1 MMKQIKENLFILFTK
16 KDLRYFV
23 FIFSGILL
31 SGILEVA
38 GIASIAPFMAI
49 VSSPELAS
57 ENETLAFLFN
67 ITNAESH
74 KEFVIILGFG
84 VIAVLLVS
92 NSYQAFMMWVVT
104 NFARF
109 QTHRLSVRLLR
120 QYLFKPYSF
129 FLNRNTSEMGKNVVS
144 EVSRGVGGVLLPLL
158 NLVSKSIISVSILI
172 LVVLIDPYTAIMAIL
187 IFGGIYTALYL
198 SVKKLLHKIGIQTT
212 DSATARFKI
221 AHESMSGIKEIK
233 LRGSENIFID
243 LFDIQSNLYAKNYAI
258 RALIASIPRYF
269 IEVIAF
275 GGIIAII
282 ISMLIAG
289 KTESEVITLTSV
301 YAMAGYRLLP
311 AIQGIY
317 GDLTNLKFNLPIFSV
332 LANDLKENKYKE
344 QVQGYSEKIDF
355 KEKISIKDVH
365 FSYDGNKSIL
375 NDINLSIT
383 RNDTIGF
390 VGTTGSGKTTLI
402 DILLGLL
409 TPDKGSIFVDSTQI
423 DQKNLQSWQK
433 KIGYVPQSI
442 FLIDDSVEKNIA
454 FSVASDKID
463 KKRVVDAA
471 KMADLHDF
479 ILTLDDD
486 YSTSVG
492 ERGVRLS
499 GGQLQRIGIA
509 RALYHNP
516 EVLILDEATSSLD
529 GATENTIMESI
540 HGLSHKKTIIII
552 AHRLTTLKE
561 CDVIYLLDKGQV
573 VASGNYQELV
583 DNNKK
588 FRKMANIN

>member
-1 MMKQIKENLFILFTK
+1 
-16 KDLRYFV
+16 
-23 FIFSGILL
+23 
-31 SGILEVA
+31 
-38 GIASIAPFMAI
+38 
-49 VSSPELAS
+49 
-57 ENETLAFLFN
+57 
-67 ITNAESH
+67 
-74 KEFVIILGFG
+74 
-84 VIAVLLVS
+84 
-92 NSYQAFMMWVVT
+92 
-104 NFARF
+104 
-109 QTHRLSVRLLR
+109 
-120 QYLFKPYSF
+120 
-129 FLNRNTSEMGKNVVS
+129 
-144 EVSRGVGGVLLPLL
+144 
-158 NLVSKSIISVSILI
+158 
-172 LVVLIDPYTAIMAIL
+172 
-187 IFGGIYTALYL
+187 
-198 SVKKLLHKIGIQTT
+198 
-212 DSATARFKI
+212 
-221 AHESMSGIKEIK
+221 
-233 LRGSENIFID
+233 
-243 LFDIQSNLYAKNYAI
+243 
-258 RALIASIPRYF
+258 
-269 IEVIAF
+269 
-275 GGIIAII
+275 
-282 ISMLIAG
+282 
-289 KTESEVITLTSV
+289 
-301 YAMAGYRLLP
+301 MAGYRLLP

-332 LANDLKENKYKE
+332 LANDLKKNKYKE
-344 QVQGYSEKIDF
+344 QLQDYSEKIDF

-375 NDINLSIT
+375 NEINLSIP

-454 FSVASDKID
+454 FSIASDKID

-479 ILTLDDD
+479 ILTLEDG

>member
-1 MMKQIKENLFILFTK
+1 
-16 KDLRYFV
+16 
-23 FIFSGILL
+23 L

-38 GIASIAPFMAI
+38 GIASIAPFVA
-49 VSSPELAS
+49 VLSSPNLVN
-57 ENETLAFLFN
+57 ENETLIFLFN
-67 ITNAESH
+67 ITNAENR

-84 VIAVLLVS
+84 VIAALLVS

-104 NFARF
+104 NFSRF

-129 FLNRNTSEMGKNVVS
+129 FLDRNTSEMGKNVVS

-158 NLVSKSIISVSILI
+158 NLVSKSIISVSIFI
-172 LVVLIDPYTAIMAIL
+172 LVALIDPYTAIMVIL
-187 IFGGIYTALYL
+187 VFGSIYTALYL
-198 SVKKLLHKIGIQTT
+198 SVKKLLHKIGVQTT

-243 LFDIQSNLYAKNYAI
+243 LFDIQSDLYAKNYAI

-275 GGIIAII
+275 GGIIVII

-289 KTESEVITLTSV
+289 KDESEVIVLTSV
-301 YAMAGYRLLP
+301 YVMASYRLLP

-317 GDLTNLKFNLPIFSV
+317 GDLTSLKFNLPILGI
-332 LANDLKENKYKE
+332 LANDLKNSEYKE
-344 QVQGYSEKIDF
+344 QLQGHSEKIEL
-355 KEKISIKDVH
+355 KEKISIKDVY
-365 FSYDGNKSIL
+365 FSYDGNKPIL
-375 NDINLSIT
+375 NKINLSIPC
-383 RNDTIGF
+383 NGTIGF

-409 TPDKGSIFVDSTQI
+409 TPDKGSIFIDSTQI
-423 DQKNLQSWQK
+423 NQKNLRSWQK

-454 FSVASDKID
+454 FSVASNKID
-463 KKRVVDAA
+463 KKRVVGAA

-479 ILTLDDD
+479 ILTLEGG

-529 GATENTIMESI
+529 GSTENTIMESI
-540 HGLSHKKTIIII
+540 HGLAHKKTIIII

-561 CDVIYLLDKGQV
+561 CDVIHLLDKGQV
-573 VASGNYQELV
+573 VASGNYHELV
-583 DNNKK
+583 GNNKQ
-588 FRKMANIN
+588 FRKLANIN

>member
-1 MMKQIKENLFILFTK
+1 MKQIKENLFILLTK

-23 FIFSGILL
+23 FIFFGILL

-104 NFARF
+104 NFSRF

-158 NLVSKSIISVSILI
+158 NLVSKSIISVSIFI
-172 LVVLIDPYTAIMAIL
+172 LLVLVNPYTAIIAIL

-221 AHESMSGIKEIK
+221 AQESMSGIKEIK

-442 FLIDDSVEKNIA
+442 FLIDDSIEKNIA
-454 FSVASDKID
+454 FSIASDKID

>member
-1 MMKQIKENLFILFTK
+1 
-16 KDLRYFV
+16 
-23 FIFSGILL
+23 
-31 SGILEVA
+31 
-38 GIASIAPFMAI
+38 
-49 VSSPELAS
+49 
-57 ENETLAFLFN
+57 
-67 ITNAESH
+67 
-74 KEFVIILGFG
+74 
-84 VIAVLLVS
+84 
-92 NSYQAFMMWVVT
+92 
-104 NFARF
+104 
-109 QTHRLSVRLLR
+109 
-120 QYLFKPYSF
+120 LFKPYSF

-221 AHESMSGIKEIK
+221 AQESMSGIKEIK

-442 FLIDDSVEKNIA
+442 FLIDDSIEKNIA
-454 FSVASDKID
+454 FSIASDKID

-479 ILTLDDD
+479 ILTLEDD

>member
-1 MMKQIKENLFILFTK
+1 MKQIKENLFILLTK

-23 FIFSGILL
+23 FIFFGILL

-104 NFARF
+104 NFSRF

-221 AHESMSGIKEIK
+221 AQESMSGIKEIK

-454 FSVASDKID
+454 FSIASDKID

-479 ILTLDDD
+479 ILTLEDG

>member
-23 FIFSGILL
+23 FIFFGILL

-221 AHESMSGIKEIK
+221 AQESMSGIKEIK

-258 RALIASIPRYF
+258 RALVASIPRYF

-442 FLIDDSVEKNIA
+442 FLIDDSIEKNIA
-454 FSVASDKID
+454 FSIASDKID

>member
-1 MMKQIKENLFILFTK
+1 MRQIKENLFILFTK
-16 KDLRYFV
+16 EDLRHFV
-23 FIFSGILL
+23 FIFFGILL

-38 GIASIAPFMAI
+38 GIASIAPFMA
-49 VSSPELAS
+49 VLSSPELVN
-57 ENETLAFLFN
+57 ENETLVFLFN
-67 ITNAESH
+67 ITNAESN

-104 NFARF
+104 NFSRF

-120 QYLFKPYSF
+120 QYLFQPYSF
-129 FLNRNTSEMGKNVVS
+129 FLDRNTSEMGKNVVN
-144 EVSRGVGGVLLPLL
+144 EASRGVGGVLLPLL
-158 NLVSKSIISVSILI
+158 NLVSKSIISVSIFI
-172 LVVLIDPYTAIMAIL
+172 LLVLIDPYTAIMVIL
-187 IFGGIYTALYL
+187 VFGSIYTALYL
-198 SVKKLLHKIGIQTT
+198 SVKKLLHKIGVQTT

-243 LFDIQSNLYAKNYAI
+243 LFDIQSDLYAKNYAI

-275 GGIIAII
+275 GGIIVII
-282 ISMLIAG
+282 ISMLMAG
-289 KTESEVITLTSV
+289 RDESEIIVLTSV

-317 GDLTNLKFNLPIFSV
+317 GDLTSLKFNLPILSV
-332 LANDLKENKYKE
+332 LASDLKKNEYKE
-344 QVQGYSEKIDF
+344 QLQDHSEKIEF
-355 KEKISIKDVH
+355 KEKISIKDVY

-375 NDINLSIT
+375 NKINLSIP
-383 RNDTIGF
+383 RNYTIGF

-409 TPDKGSIFVDSTQI
+409 TPDKGSIFIDSTQI
-423 DQKNLQSWQK
+423 NQKNLRSWQK

-442 FLIDDSVEKNIA
+442 FLIDDSIEKNIA
-454 FSVASDKID
+454 FSVAGDKID

-479 ILTLDDD
+479 ILTLEDG
-486 YSTSVG
+486 YSTGVG

-529 GATENTIMESI
+529 GSTENTIMESI
-540 HGLSHKKTIIII
+540 HGLAHKKTIIII
-552 AHRLTTLKE
+552 AHRLTTLRE

>member
-16 KDLRYFV
+16 EDLRRFV
-23 FIFSGILL
+23 FIFFGILL

-38 GIASIAPFMAI
+38 GIASIAPFMA
-49 VSSPELAS
+49 VLSSPELVN

-67 ITNAESH
+67 ITNAESN

-104 NFARF
+104 NFSRF

-120 QYLFKPYSF
+120 QYLFQPYSF
-129 FLNRNTSEMGKNVVS
+129 FLDRNTSEMGKNVVN
-144 EVSRGVGGVLLPLL
+144 EASRGVGGVLLPLL
-158 NLVSKSIISVSILI
+158 NLVSKSIISVSIFI
-172 LVVLIDPYTAIMAIL
+172 LLVLVNPYTAIIAIL
-187 IFGGIYTALYL
+187 IFGGIYTTLYL
-198 SVKKLLHKIGIQTT
+198 SVKKLLHKIGVQTT

-243 LFDIQSNLYAKNYAI
+243 LFDIQSDLYAKNYAI
-258 RALIASIPRYF
+258 RALIVSIPRYF

-275 GGIIAII
+275 GGIIVII
-282 ISMLIAG
+282 ISMLMAG
-289 KTESEVITLTSV
+289 RDESEIIVLTSV

-317 GDLTNLKFNLPIFSV
+317 GDLTSLKFNLPILSV
-332 LANDLKENKYKE
+332 LASDLKKNEYKE
-344 QVQGYSEKIDF
+344 QLQDHSEKIEF
-355 KEKISIKDVH
+355 KEKISIKDVC

-375 NDINLSIT
+375 NKINLSIP

-409 TPDKGSIFVDSTQI
+409 TPNKGSIFVDSI
-423 DQKNLQSWQK
+423 PINQKNLQSWQK

-442 FLIDDSVEKNIA
+442 FLIDDSLEKNIA
-454 FSVASDKID
+454 FSVAGDKID

-479 ILTLDDD
+479 ILTLEDG
-486 YSTSVG
+486 YSTGVG

-529 GATENTIMESI
+529 GSTENTIMESI

>member
-120 QYLFKPYSF
+120 RYLFKPYSF
-129 FLNRNTSEMGKNVVS
+129 FLNRNTSEMGKNVVN

-221 AHESMSGIKEIK
+221 AQESMSGIKEIK

-442 FLIDDSVEKNIA
+442 FLIDDSIEKNIA
-454 FSVASDKID
+454 FSIASDKID

-479 ILTLDDD
+479 ILTLEDG

-529 GATENTIMESI
+529 GATENTIMKSI